1 MSVENEAYKIIEAL
15 LKYSE
20 GKGQIYGATRL
31 ALTVSALK
39 FISRFVGKELNIV
52 DIDLMIKLSVND
64 TPRFLPLWA
73 RYAIEVSRGLN
84 QRTEIVQQAS
94 KRLRI
99 FESNR

>member
-1 MSVENEAYKIIEAL
+1 MSENEAYKIIEAL

-39 FISRFVGKELNIV
+39 YLSKMLGSDINIV
-52 DIDLMIKLSVND
+52 DVDLLIRLSVND

-84 QRTEIVQQAS
+84 QRTEIIQQAS

-99 FESNR
+99 FDSSK